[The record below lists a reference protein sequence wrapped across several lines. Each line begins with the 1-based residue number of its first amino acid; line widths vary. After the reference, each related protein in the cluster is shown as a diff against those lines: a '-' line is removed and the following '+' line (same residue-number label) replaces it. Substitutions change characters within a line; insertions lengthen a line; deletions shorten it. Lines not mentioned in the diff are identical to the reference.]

1 MAADID
7 RAREALQAIP
17 PDVPRDDWV
26 RAGMAAQAAG
36 LEFADFDAW
45 SAGATNYDARACR
58 DTWRSFKPGR
68 GVGAGTLYRVA
79 AEHGWRMGES
89 KPLQH
94 PQQAPR
100 KATQSQRKPVPSM
113 TPADVWARCESATP
127 NHPYCERKDIDGAP
141 LAWLRVVPHGDALRI
156 AGQNMAGALVVPALA
171 ADGTLQSLQLIPP
184 PGAGKKLNLPGA
196 PMAGARF
203 IVSTPE
209 AGQPMYLC
217 EGIGQAWA
225 CWQATG
231 HAAICCFGCGN
242 LGTVARA
249 IRKGDTAARL
259 VLVPD
264 VGKEGDALRIAAE
277 LDCKVATMP
286 EGEPQ
291 NFDCNDFAQR
301 EGADVLADLLERA
314 SEPPRPAPLLPVVDV
329 AGVLSHP
336 SAPPRFVWG
345 QYLPRQ
351 QVALLG
357 AHGGTGKSTIALML
371 AVCVAS
377 GRELFGHETEQG
389 RVVFASLEDG
399 ADVVRH
405 RLAFTCQQWGMAPHA
420 LAQNLVI
427 ADGTSHPELFTA
439 ERREQGH
446 TTPSYAELRELA
458 KRAALLVVDNASDAY
473 GGDEIQR
480 QQVRAFIRCRA
491 EIARAEDCAVLLLA
505 HVDKGTSRTRKAEGG
520 EGYSG
525 STAWNN
531 SVRSRLFMARAED
544 GTLSLEHQKS
554 NLVRQHV
561 NYGT

>member
-1 MAADID
+1 
-7 RAREALQAIP
+7 
-17 PDVPRDDWV
+17 
-26 RAGMAAQAAG
+26 
-36 LEFADFDAW
+36 
-45 SAGATNYDARACR
+45 
-58 DTWRSFKPGR
+58 
-68 GVGAGTLYRVA
+68 
-79 AEHGWRMGES
+79 
-89 KPLQH
+89 
-94 PQQAPR
+94 
-100 KATQSQRKPVPSM
+100 M

-141 LAWLRVVPHGDALRI
+141 LAGLRVVPHGDGLRI

-231 HAAICCFGCGN
+231 HAAICCFGWGN

-377 GRELFGHETEQG
+377 WRELFGHETEQG

-405 RLAFTCQQWGMAPHA
+405 RLAFICQQWGMAPHA
-420 LAQNLVI
+420 LAQ
-427 ADGTSHPELFTA
+427 
-439 ERREQGH
+439 
-446 TTPSYAELRELA
+446 
-458 KRAALLVVDNASDAY
+458 
-473 GGDEIQR
+473 
-480 QQVRAFIRCRA
+480 
-491 EIARAEDCAVLLLA
+491 
-505 HVDKGTSRTRKAEGG
+505 
-520 EGYSG
+520 
-525 STAWNN
+525 
-531 SVRSRLFMARAED
+531 
-544 GTLSLEHQKS
+544 TL
-554 NLVRQHV
+554 
-561 NYGT
+561 